1 MKPSLFCLPLQ
12 KDALQWSRNLSVPE
26 GEELEDTADAESCES
41 NEASTVSGDNDG
53 KCRRMF
59 ILNHGI
65 YFCV

>member
-1 MKPSLFCLPLQ
+1 MPPALFALQ

-53 KCRRMF
+53 ECLTPF
-59 ILNHGI
+59 VPNHGS
-65 YFCV
+65 CCGV